1 MIGNRCKRV
10 SIVSARGLQQLKTFG
25 FAQVAL
31 AMRFKKN
38 SLPDAGVNDKFQLV
52 SREKPISHECRAMP
66 VFGVKFNVEF
76 TRQALGCYSN
86 LLILTYLSQF
96 LLMNDEVEMTP

>member
-1 MIGNRCKRV
+1 LVTAVKGFPLFPHWC
-10 SIVSARGLQQLKTFG
+10 GLQQLKTFG

-38 SLPDAGVNDKFQLV
+38 SLPDAGVNHKFQLI

-76 TRQALGCYSN
+76 TRQALEFFYN
-86 LLILTYLSQF
+86 ITTLRAIVLSRA
-96 LLMNDEVEMTP
+96 